1 MSNPITQNVFVRK
14 DIKLATGESVSD
26 FTKKLRE
33 SCVKWARQK
42 LALDVKKGDIYPV
55 EIFSSA
61 VVFDVY
67 KYDVEPGD
75 RQRYFA
81 CKYKRQDNGGFEFE
95 SLMEVERVVSFQQKQ
110 NTAVM
115 KSQDGEVEVE
125 KAPLST
131 ATINDLPDAAFAI
144 ILPGGKK
151 DASGKTVPR
160 NLRMLPHHT
169 RNVQSAG
176 ENTTIDMP
184 RLRNALQ
191 RLKQAKLDSQQMAR
205 AGAHLDKHA
214 KAVVPSKGGDPGKI
228 DATRGNRAGATP
240 VKKALNVCDGWI
252 ETSKSFWRGVL

>member
-1 MSNPITQNVFVRK
+1 MSNPITQNIFVRK

-67 KYDVEPGD
+67 KYDSEPGN
-75 RQRYFA
+75 RQQYFA
-81 CKYKRQDNGGFEFE
+81 CKYKRQDTGGFEFE

-110 NTAVM
+110 NAPVM
-115 KSQDGEVEVE
+115 KSKGIEVDVE

-151 DASGKTVPR
+151 DASGKTTPR

-169 RNVQSAG
+169 RNVQSAS
-176 ENTTIDMP
+176 EDSTIDMP
-184 RLRNALQ
+184 RLRNALA
-191 RLKQAKLDSQQMAR
+191 RLNQAKLSQEQRSR
-205 AGAHLDKHA
+205 ASNHLDKHA
-214 KAVVPSKGGDPGKI
+214 NAVLASRGGDPGKI
-228 DATRGNRAGATP
+228 DATRGNRAGAKP
-240 VKKALNVCDGWI
+240 VKKALDVCDGWI
-252 ETSKSFWRGVL
+252 ETSKSFWNGVI

>member
-1 MSNPITQNVFVRK
+1 MNTPITQNVFVRK
-14 DIKLATGESVSD
+14 DIKLATGESISD

-67 KYDVEPGD
+67 KYDSEPGD
-75 RQRYFA
+75 RQKYFA
-81 CKYKRQDNGGFEFE
+81 CKYKRQDGGGFEFE
-95 SLMEVERVVSFQQKQ
+95 SLIEVERVVSFQQKQ
-110 NTAVM
+110 NAPVM
-115 KSQDGEVEVE
+115 KSQEVDVE

-131 ATINDLPDAAFAI
+131 AAINDLPDAAFAI

-191 RLKQAKLDSQQMAR
+191 RLKQAKLDPQQMAR
-205 AGAHLDKHA
+205 AGAHLNKHA
-214 KAVVPSKGGDPGKI
+214 KAVIAAHGGNPGKI
-228 DATRGNRAGATP
+228 DATRGNRAGAKP
-240 VKKALNVCDGWI
+240 VQKALDVCEGWVQ
-252 ETSKSFWRGVL
+252 TSKDFWNGVL